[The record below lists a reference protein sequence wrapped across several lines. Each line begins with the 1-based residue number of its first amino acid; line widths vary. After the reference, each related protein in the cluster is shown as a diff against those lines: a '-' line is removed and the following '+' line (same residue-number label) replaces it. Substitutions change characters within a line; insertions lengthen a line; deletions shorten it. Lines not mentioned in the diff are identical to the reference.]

1 MVPVVLSLLVLLSLS
16 WSVVGKCVVP
26 VTQVCNV
33 AYQVPQSIAAL
44 ASVLESEIASAYNS
58 DKAQS
63 IGEACAQS
71 LKEVRCA
78 KSFPRCSNDSTNV
91 TVTSLDC
98 QQRLLCATSTYRN
111 ILLTD
116 HFCDLAEETFPLA
129 GCKPATQYGYTFR
142 ICPADVYSK
151 NVSQWMFALMRY
163 QDIYLSSAIGPGAF
177 LAQNYPNCATSYGH
191 FQCARIGQCDGCAT
205 DTVVNYAYT
214 REQCNA
220 SSLQNLSLIIPRIH
234 CNCNGYC
241 SFATVEEEK
250 MVVSLY
256 AVFAAVA
263 FLFHV
268 TTIVIIVKTK
278 TFKLFLHRL
287 TLYLTIGGVLRTVAY
302 VLQVLAVNIDLPGV

>member
-1 MVPVVLSLLVLLSLS
+1 MPSWILSRIRLLYLVANCLTLALKMVPVVLSLLVLLSLS

-26 VTQVCNV
+26 VTQVCHV

-44 ASVLESEIASAYNS
+44 ASVLESEISSAYNS

-177 LAQNYPNCATSYGH
+177 LAQNYPNCAASYGR

-214 REQCNA
+214 REQCNT
-220 SSLQNLSLIIPRIH
+220 SSLQNL
-234 CNCNGYC
+234 
-241 SFATVEEEK
+241 
-250 MVVSLY
+250 
-256 AVFAAVA
+256 
-263 FLFHV
+263 
-268 TTIVIIVKTK
+268 
-278 TFKLFLHRL
+278 
-287 TLYLTIGGVLRTVAY
+287 
-302 VLQVLAVNIDLPGV
+302 